1 MSYFL
6 NINLLEKKLGYN
18 FKNISLLKK
27 ALTHC
32 SVGKEN
38 NERFEFLG
46 DSILNFIISDL
57 VFQLFPYKN
66 EGEMSKI
73 RSLLVKKEMLF
84 NIASEIKLKL
94 HLNLGIG
101 EIKSGGL
108 HNASILSDALE
119 AIFAAVYI
127 DGGMEE
133 IKKLIFRLYK
143 FRLSKSILLLNLKDA
158 KTELQE
164 LLQSKKKPIP
174 QYNLIKKYGKTHK
187 QIFHVMCSINYL
199 NISEIG
205 FGKTIKKAEQ
215 DAANRILYRIKKSI
229 F

>member
-1 MSYFL
+1 MSNFL

-18 FKNISLLKK
+18 FKNIFLLKK

-32 SVGKEN
+32 SAGKKN

-46 DSILNFIISDL
+46 DSILNFIISDK

-94 HLNLGIG
+94 FLNLGIG
-101 EIKSGGL
+101 EVKSGGL
-108 HNASILSDALE
+108 NKASILSNTLE

-127 DGGMEE
+127 DGGMVEV
-133 IKKLIFRLYK
+133 KKLIFRLYK

-164 LLQSKKKPIP
+164 LLQSRKKPIP
-174 QYNLIKKYGKTHK
+174 QYKLIKKCGKIHK
-187 QIFHVMCSINYL
+187 QIFYIMCNVSYL

-205 FGKTIKKAEQ
+205 FGNTIKQAEQ
-215 DAANRILYRIKKSI
+215 NSASRVLYRIKKSI
-229 F
+229 L